1 MEVQLPHATNQVM
14 QLSRLIIIPPST
26 GDHKEIFYAICLF
39 LEDQRRGIRQ
49 DIVQQK
55 MKPRDVVKIQLFQD
69 AIGFVH
75 PFALLEILEEKRKPP
90 KKLTNPLPQACI
102 YSIEQSMRFPCFYEI
117 RARKRSPGEIA
128 PAHIGAHWYYQHSG
142 EQPQLE
148 RRILLEPSIVKGKGR
163 PKGSKNKLQQKVKS
177 YGVSSTRRD
186 PSLYVCEALF

>member
-1 MEVQLPHATNQVM
+1 MSLEHSQCSTQYWN
-14 QLSRLIIIPPST
+14 IPILLDTSV
-26 GDHKEIFYAICLF
+26 
-39 LEDQRRGIRQ
+39 LEDSSYDYEYLECSWRPCIKLFTAMHNLYPCAYNLWHHYS
-49 DIVQQK
+49 DI
-55 MKPRDVVKIQLFQD
+55 
-69 AIGFVH
+69 
-75 PFALLEILEEKRKPP
+75 
-90 KKLTNPLPQACI
+90 TT
-102 YSIEQSMRFPCFYEI
+102 I
-117 RARKRSPGEIA
+117 RARKRSPGEIS